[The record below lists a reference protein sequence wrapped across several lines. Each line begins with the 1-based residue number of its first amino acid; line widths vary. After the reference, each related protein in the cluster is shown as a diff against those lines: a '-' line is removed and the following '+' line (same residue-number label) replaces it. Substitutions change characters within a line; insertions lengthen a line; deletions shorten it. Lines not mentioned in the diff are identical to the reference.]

1 MSLLSSGPCSD
12 VTHRQSD
19 EGCVHCSAHYF
30 PVVRPQPGA
39 GAGHCCHVRGQ
50 AASLSLREGV
60 RRPSCQGGEGAWMR
74 GHGEGKAVWAVV
86 ANEELWQFMIP
97 VQSPFLPFE
106 CACACV

>member
-1 MSLLSSGPCSD
+1 MSLLSSGLCSD

-74 GHGEGKAVWAVV
+74 GHGEGAWRGK
-86 ANEELWQFMIP
+86 
-97 VQSPFLPFE
+97 S
-106 CACACV
+106 CVGSGGK